1 MSLETLSGRTIEELG
16 MHIRLHRV
24 RLLKVVQKATQ
35 NGVPP
40 AVLYRSRE
48 ECDSSFHDD
57 DDDDDDDSGNENN
70 SVDASST
77 EALDA
82 AIASRES
89 VASFLSLMGG
99 EEKEGGIV
107 GQEAATRTDR
117 DNATG

>member
-1 MSLETLSGRTIEELG
+1 
-16 MHIRLHRV
+16 V

-48 ECDSSFHDD
+48 ENFSSFHDDD

-70 SVDASST
+70 SVDASSI

-82 AIASRES
+82 AIAGRES

-107 GQEAATRTDR
+107 GQEAAT
-117 DNATG
+117 

>member
-1 MSLETLSGRTIEELG
+1 LSLVHVTIFWWV
-16 MHIRLHRV
+16 IPWII
-24 RLLKVVQKATQ
+24 TPI
-35 NGVPP
+35 GVIPK
-40 AVLYRSRE
+40 
-48 ECDSSFHDD
+48 SFRRIHDDD

-82 AIASRES
+82 AIAGRES

-107 GQEAATRTDR
+107 GQEAAT
-117 DNATG
+117 